1 MAKDN
6 IIVGLDV
13 GTSKVRT
20 VIASIKER
28 EDARPK
34 IIGVGESPSAG
45 MRKGVVV
52 DIEEMTKSIK
62 RSVDNAE
69 RVSGINIDKVF
80 ISVGGSHIKA
90 RTNKGVAAVSRA
102 DEEFTQEDVSR
113 AIDNAS
119 ILYLD
124 PNREI
129 IHIIPREFNIDGQGG
144 IQDPRGM
151 NGFKLEVDA
160 MIVEGLTP
168 YIKNLRKCVNN
179 AGLEIEGLV
188 LNVMAASH
196 AVLTKKQKELGVLV
210 LDFGGGT
217 VGMAVY
223 EEGKLLHLSVLPIG
237 SSHIT
242 NDIAVGLR
250 TSVEAAEKIKLDY
263 GSCMP
268 EEINKKDAI
277 DISKIDE
284 REEGVVS
291 RRELSKIIEARM
303 DDIFSLVNKELKKI
317 GRESYLPAGAILVGG
332 GAKTPDIIDLAKE
345 KLKLSVQ
352 LGYPQGIDGLI
363 DKIDD
368 PEFAT
373 SIGLIFWALELASG
387 KEENKMFSVGK
398 FSSSR
403 SGLLGK
409 IKSLLRNF
417 LP

>member
-20 VIASIKER
+20 VIASIREKE
-28 EDARPK
+28 DGRPK
-34 IIGVGESPSAG
+34 IIGVGESPSNG

-69 RVSGINIDKVF
+69 RLSGINIDKVYV
-80 ISVGGSHIKA
+80 SVGGSHIKS
-90 RTNKGVAAVSRA
+90 RLNKGVAAVSRA
-102 DEEFTQEDVSR
+102 DEEFTQEDVRR

-129 IHIIPREFNIDGQGG
+129 IHIIPRDFNIDGQAG

-160 MIVEGLTP
+160 LIVEGLSP
-168 YIKNLRKCVNN
+168 YLKNLRKCVNN
-179 AGLEIEGLV
+179 AGLQIEALV
-188 LNVMAASH
+188 LNVLAASN

-217 VGMAVY
+217 VSMAVY
-223 EEGKLLHLSVLPIG
+223 EEGKLLHMSVLPVG
-237 SSHIT
+237 SGHIT

-250 TSVEAAEKIKLDY
+250 TSVETAEKIKLNY
-263 GSCMP
+263 GSCVP
-268 EEINKKDAI
+268 EDVGKKENI

-284 REEGVVS
+284 KEEGIVS

-317 GRESYLPAGAILVGG
+317 NRESYLPAGAILVGG
-332 GAKTPDIIDLAKE
+332 GAKTPDILDLAKG

-352 LGYPQGIDGLI
+352 IGYPQGVEGLVE
-363 DKIDD
+363 KIDD
-368 PEFAT
+368 PAFAT
-373 SIGLIFWALELASG
+373 SIGLVFWALEVGDES
-387 KEENKMFSVGK
+387 EEGINHSREHGVSFFSKLIAKLKKVLK
-398 FSSSR
+398 
-403 SGLLGK
+403 
-409 IKSLLRNF
+409 NF
-417 LP
+417 IP

>member
-20 VIASIKER
+20 VIAAIKER

-69 RVSGINIDKVF
+69 RVSGVNVDKVF
-80 ISVGGSHIKA
+80 VSVGGSHVKA
-90 RTNKGVAAVSRA
+90 RMNKGVAAVSRA

-129 IHIIPREFNIDGQGG
+129 IHIIPRDFNIDGQDG

-188 LNVMAASH
+188 LNVLAASH

-223 EEGKLLHLSVLPIG
+223 EEGKLLHLSILPIG

-268 EEINKKDAI
+268 EEINKKDSI

-291 RRELSKIIEARM
+291 RKELSKIIEARM
-303 DDIFSLVNKELKKI
+303 EDIFSLVNKELKKI

-332 GAKTPDIIDLAKE
+332 GAKTPDIVDLAKE

-373 SIGLIFWALELASG
+373 SIGLIFWALELASKKDEPG
-387 KEENKMFSVGK
+387 GAIFVTGSGIG
-398 FSSSR
+398 SR
-403 SGLLGK
+403 ILHK
-409 IKSLLRNF
+409 IKGVLKNF
-417 LP
+417 IP